1 MIKIRNFRKLLTR
14 LPVLLRQIKAENNS
28 WKLKKNRQILYVL
41 HQFTKKA
48 SQQLN
53 QVIMIMGD
61 NKLVITKESKLF
73 ILIYLNMLALI

>member
-1 MIKIRNFRKLLTR
+1 METK
-14 LPVLLRQIKAENNS
+14 
-28 WKLKKNRQILYVL
+28 KKNRQILYVL
-41 HQFTKKA
+41 HQLNKITKKA